1 MDLDCFG
8 LDKRLD
14 NLKEAEAAAFAAV
27 SKSPALVDCSGIDFD
42 FDSDWLL
49 DGS

>member
-14 NLKEAEAAAFAAV
+14 NLTEAASAAV
-27 SKSPALVDCSGIDFD
+27 PKSPASVDCSGIDFD